1 MNREI
6 LFRGKRCSDGKWV
19 YGFYVESKYSWKGHK
34 PHKSWIV
41 PNAISNGGFF
51 NVLGRY
57 AVNDDTVGQ
66 YTGLKDKNGT
76 EIYEGDIISFVDG
89 LKQVNG
95 EWIDN
100 EHIYSVEYSEAS
112 FKGVCGLSKC
122 LDAVEVIGNIYDNQD
137 LLYKK

>member
-1 MNREI
+1 MGNDSAV
-6 LFRGKRCSDGKWV
+6 LFPKMKDGSV
-19 YGFYVESKYSWKGHK
+19 MIDIQIYVLPE
-34 PHKSWIV
+34 
-41 PNAISNGGFF
+41 
-51 NVLGRY
+51 
-57 AVNDDTVGQ
+57 TVGQ

-122 LDAVEVIGNIYDNQD
+122 LDTVEVIGNIYDNQD
-137 LLYKK
+137 LLNKTK

>member
-1 MNREI
+1 MREI
-6 LFRGKRCSDGKWV
+6 KFRAQDFTKTWNYGCVVAGNKSAVLFPKMKDGSV
-19 YGFYVESKYSWKGHK
+19 MIDIQIYVLPE
-34 PHKSWIV
+34 
-41 PNAISNGGFF
+41 
-51 NVLGRY
+51 
-57 AVNDDTVGQ
+57 TVGQ

-95 EWIDN
+95 EWIGN

-122 LDAVEVIGNIYDNQD
+122 LDAVEVIGNIYDNPE
-137 LLYKK
+137 LLTKTK

>member
-1 MNREI
+1 MRTIKFRAQDFTKTWNYGYVAMGNESAV
-6 LFRGKRCSDGKWV
+6 LFPKMKDGSV
-19 YGFYVESKYSWKGHK
+19 MIDIQIYVLPE
-34 PHKSWIV
+34 
-41 PNAISNGGFF
+41 
-51 NVLGRY
+51 
-57 AVNDDTVGQ
+57 TVGQ

-100 EHIYSVEYSEAS
+100 KHIQSVEYSEAA

-122 LDAVEVIGNIYDNQD
+122 LDAVEVIGNIYDNPE
-137 LLYKK
+137 LLNKNQSV

>member
-1 MNREI
+1 MREI
-6 LFRGKRCSDGKWV
+6 KFRAQDFTKTWNYGYVAMGNESAVLFPKMKDGSV
-19 YGFYVESKYSWKGHK
+19 MIDIQIYVLPE
-34 PHKSWIV
+34 
-41 PNAISNGGFF
+41 
-51 NVLGRY
+51 
-57 AVNDDTVGQ
+57 TVGQ

-89 LKQVNG
+89 QKQVNG

-122 LDAVEVIGNIYDNQD
+122 LDAVEVIGNIYDNPE
-137 LLYKK
+137 LLTKTK

>member
-1 MNREI
+1 MRTIKFRAQDFTKTWNYGYVAMGNESAV
-6 LFRGKRCSDGKWV
+6 LFPKMKDGSV
-19 YGFYVESKYSWKGHK
+19 MIGIQIYVLPE
-34 PHKSWIV
+34 
-41 PNAISNGGFF
+41 
-51 NVLGRY
+51 
-57 AVNDDTVGQ
+57 TVGQ

-100 EHIYSVEYSEAS
+100 EHIYSVEYSEAA

-122 LDAVEVIGNIYDNQD
+122 LDAVEVIGNIYDNPE
-137 LLYKK
+137 LLNKNKAI